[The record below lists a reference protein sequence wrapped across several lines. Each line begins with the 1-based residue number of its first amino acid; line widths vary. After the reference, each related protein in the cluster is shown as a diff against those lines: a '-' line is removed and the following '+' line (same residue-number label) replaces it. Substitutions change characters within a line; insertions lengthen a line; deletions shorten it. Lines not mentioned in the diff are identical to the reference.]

1 MKLHQKI
8 VNKIDETS
16 RLFVELG
23 RDCEG
28 CLHCGGC
35 RRLVCSMTGAAM
47 HVFLIS

>member
-8 VNKIDETS
+8 MNKIDETS

-28 CLHCGGC
+28 LSSLRGC